1 MVGTVIHMR
10 YRHRE
15 RYIHGKRYTH
25 SERDVS
31 MAGTVIYIVSTDV
44 TNSRRE
50 KVR

>member
-1 MVGTVIHMR
+1 MR
-10 YRHRE
+10 YIYSDREIDIHRE
-15 RYIHGKRYTH
+15 RDEKREY
-25 SERDVS
+25 